1 MLRLILSSLLVLGAA
16 AVPAA
21 KELSERQ
28 LPTYTLKVT
37 GSGIAADT
45 FLKITEVDGTNYV
58 GLVPV
63 ADASTFSY
71 DSATSELSAVD
82 DAAVTLFSQSFLN
95 QGDVYEETPAP
106 VSFRNETDING
117 CVDTNECGFE
127 SWTLDPASGA
137 LGVVRTTSP
146 SLYACDDGAQ
156 YLLWIGPTTWV
167 TTFCTP
173 ISLSAV

>member
-1 MLRLILSSLLVLGAA
+1 MLRLIISSLLVLGAA

-28 LPTYTLKVT
+28 LTAYTLKVT
-37 GSGIAADT
+37 GSGIATDT
-45 FLKITEVDGTNYV
+45 FLKITEVDGTSYV
-58 GLVPV
+58 GLVPA

-71 DSATSELSAVD
+71 DSTTSELSAVD

-117 CVDTNECGFE
+117 CIDTNECGFE
-127 SWTLDPASGA
+127 SWTLDSESGA

-146 SLYACDDGAQ
+146 KLYACDDGAQ
-156 YLLWIGPTTWV
+156 ALLWIGPTTWG
-167 TTFCTP
+167 TPFCTP
-173 ISLSAV
+173 VTLSAI